1 MSVTF
6 LVPVTTFL
14 VPVTTFPVPVTT
26 FPVPARAAM
35 KVNLVEQTGVNVFCC
50 VIKIAF

>member
-1 MSVTF
+1 
-6 LVPVTTFL
+6 VTTF
-14 VPVTTFPVPVTT
+14 PVTTFPVTTFPVTT